1 MINLIILILLI
12 MYLIM
17 IKEKEHFIVN
27 PDLYLKNY
35 EKIQSYFRS
44 CLQKKGHHSCIRGN
58 PYKQQQP
65 FKKYMPKFKRISY
78 LNSRKPSHLL
88 PVKF

>member
-1 MINLIILILLI
+1 MINIIILILLI
-12 MYLIM
+12 MSLILLKQ
-17 IKEKEHFIVN
+17 KEYFTIN
-27 PDLYLKNY
+27 PELYIKNY
-35 EKIQSYFRS
+35 KNIHNYFRS
-44 CLQKKGHHSCIRGN
+44 CLQKKGHYSCIRGN

-65 FKKYMPKFKRISY
+65 FIKYIPKIKRISY